1 MKGLLPFRPG
11 RPPVGWYAILAG
23 LGLLILLSCT
33 AVSNRVDRYESNYRY
48 EYGAA
53 EQADEQARK
62 HPGVIRY
69 EDEYVVMGLAMRDF
83 KFNMDFRI
91 VNKTGGAVT
100 VNWLSVLFEL
110 PKGQST
116 GAVPEGDDTTVVSA
130 QGRSEARFAPEQTVS
145 LFGID
150 SEETGVSGRT
160 LYSDDRIVIRMPIRM
175 EALGETKIY
184 LFTYT
189 YRPGI
194 VELSGECTRLN

>member
-1 MKGLLPFRPG
+1 MNGSLKFHPARSCARRP
-11 RPPVGWYAILAG
+11 AILVG
-23 LGLLILLSCT
+23 LCLLLLVSCT

-53 EQADEQARK
+53 EEADQQARK
-62 HPGVIRY
+62 HPGVARC
-69 EDEYVVMGLAMRDF
+69 EDEYVAMGLAMRDF

-116 GAVPEGDDTTVVSA
+116 GAVPEGADATVVAA

-160 LYSDDRIVIRMPIRM
+160 LYSDDRVVIRMPLRM
-175 EALGETKIY
+175 EAIGQTKIY